1 MGYFSSLARLG
12 GLVFF
17 GWMAR
22 FFSMVFFPR
31 LAHPF
36 NEMQF
41 IPLQCDRQYKN
52 ELDMIFFKNYLFGG
66 IAF

>member
-1 MGYFSSLARLG
+1 
-12 GLVFF
+12 
-17 GWMAR
+17 MAR
-22 FFSMVFFPR
+22 FADMVLLPDMARLFYMVFFLCMAR
-31 LAHPF
+31 SF

-41 IPLQCDRQYKN
+41 IPLQCDCQYKN